1 MVWKVRIYLEQWT
14 SDIQKNG
21 LTQWVNAKK
30 RYKDIFCFP
39 MGKLKIEE
47 RKSYD
52 YEHLEEE
59 KRIEILP
66 VSLLAC
72 WAIAAT
78 QKFWLSSK
86 S

>member
-1 MVWKVRIYLEQWT
+1 MWEKDTKIYSSSQWEV
-14 SDIQKNG
+14 I
-21 LTQWVNAKK
+21 
-30 RYKDIFCFP
+30 
-39 MGKLKIEE
+39 IEE

-52 YEHLEEE
+52 YEHLKEE

-66 VSLLAC
+66 VSLLTC